1 MDNGSISLEGLD
13 KVLASL
19 EKLKPE
25 MVKAAMAGLQAGA
38 MDIIAD
44 AQTNLRTNGSV
55 VTGLLRQSGKTQK
68 VDDLTLDVGF
78 FDTTNK
84 GSGYAFYVENG
95 RRSGR
100 MPPPDELIQ
109 YCRKKL
115 RMSESEAKK
124 AGWAMALRIARK
136 GTKPHPFFQPAITKN
151 RKKILDRLENEI
163 KKKTR

>member
-1 MDNGSISLEGLD
+1 MDNGSIRLEGLD
-13 KVLASL
+13 EVLRNL
-19 EKLKPE
+19 EGIKP
-25 MVKAAMAGLQAGA
+25 VVQKAAMKGLQAGA

-55 VTGLLRQSGKTQK
+55 VTGLLRQSGRTQK
-68 VDDLTLDVGF
+68 VDELTLDVGF

-95 RRSGR
+95 RRAGK

-115 RMSESEAKK
+115 RMSEREAKK

-136 GTKPHPFFQPAITKN
+136 GTRPHPFFNPAINKK

-163 KKKTR
+163 KKNL

>member
-1 MDNGSISLEGLD
+1 
-13 KVLASL
+13 
-19 EKLKPE
+19 
-25 MVKAAMAGLQAGA
+25 

-55 VTGLLRQSGKTQK
+55 VTGLLRQSGRTQK
-68 VDDLTLDVGF
+68 VDELTLDAGF
-78 FDTTNK
+78 FDATNK

-95 RRSGR
+95 RRAGK

-115 RMSESEAKK
+115 RMSEREAKK

-136 GTKPHPFFQPAITKN
+136 GTRPHPFFNPAITKN

-163 KKKTR
+163 KKNL

>member
-38 MDIIAD
+38 MDIIAE

-115 RMSESEAKK
+115 RMSDSEAKK
-124 AGWAMALRIARK
+124 AGWAMALRIAKK

>member
-1 MDNGSISLEGLD
+1 MDNGSIRLEGLD
-13 KVLASL
+13 EVLRTV
-19 EKLKPE
+19 EGIKP
-25 MVKAAMAGLQAGA
+25 VVQKAAMKGLQAGA

-55 VTGLLRQSGKTQK
+55 VTGLLRQSGRTQK
-68 VDDLTLDVGF
+68 VDELTLDAGF

-95 RRSGR
+95 RRAGK

-136 GTKPHPFFQPAITKN
+136 GTRPHPFFNPAITKN

-163 KKKTR
+163 KKNL

>member
-1 MDNGSISLEGLD
+1 MDNGSIKLEELDEVLRNLEGI
-13 KVLASL
+13 
-19 EKLKPE
+19 KP
-25 MVKAAMAGLQAGA
+25 VVQKAAMKGLQAGA
-38 MDIIAD
+38 LDIIAD

-55 VTGLLRQSGKTQK
+55 VTGLLRQSGRTQK
-68 VDDLTLDVGF
+68 VDELTLDAGF

-95 RRSGR
+95 RRAGK

-115 RMSESEAKK
+115 RMSEREAKK

-136 GTKPHPFFQPAITKN
+136 GTRPHPFFNPAITKN

-163 KKKTR
+163 KKNL

>member
-1 MDNGSISLEGLD
+1 MDNGSIRLEGLD
-13 KVLASL
+13 EVLRNL
-19 EKLKPE
+19 EGIKP
-25 MVKAAMAGLQAGA
+25 VVQKAAMKGLQAGA

-55 VTGLLRQSGKTQK
+55 VTGLLRQSGRTQK
-68 VDDLTLDVGF
+68 VDELTLDAGF
-78 FDTTNK
+78 FDTSSK

-95 RRSGR
+95 RRAGK

-115 RMSESEAKK
+115 RMSEREAKK

-136 GTKPHPFFQPAITKN
+136 GTRPHPFFNPAINKN

-163 KKKTR
+163 KKNL

>member
-1 MDNGSISLEGLD
+1 MDNGSIRLEGLD
-13 KVLASL
+13 EVLRNL
-19 EKLKPE
+19 EGIKP
-25 MVKAAMAGLQAGA
+25 VVQKAAMKGLQAGA

-55 VTGLLRQSGKTQK
+55 VTGLLRQSGRTQK
-68 VDDLTLDVGF
+68 VDELTLDVGF

-95 RRSGR
+95 RRAGK

-115 RMSESEAKK
+115 RMSEREAKK

-136 GTKPHPFFQPAITKN
+136 GTRPDPFVNPAVNKN
-151 RKKILDRLENEI
+151 RKKRLDRLENEI
-163 KKKTR
+163 KKNL

>member
-1 MDNGSISLEGLD
+1 MDNGSIRLEGLDEVLRSLEGL
-13 KVLASL
+13 
-19 EKLKPE
+19 KP
-25 MVKAAMAGLQAGA
+25 VVQKAAMKGLQAGA

-55 VTGLLRQSGKTQK
+55 VTGLLRQSGRTQK
-68 VDDLTLDVGF
+68 VDELTLDVGF

-95 RRSGR
+95 RRAGK

-115 RMSESEAKK
+115 RMSEREAKK
-124 AGWAMALRIARK
+124 AGWAMALRIARN
-136 GTKPHPFFQPAITKN
+136 GTRPHPFFNPAINKN
-151 RKKILDRLENEI
+151 RKKILDRHENEI
-163 KKKTR
+163 KKNL

>member
-1 MDNGSISLEGLD
+1 MDNGSIRLEGLD
-13 KVLASL
+13 EVLRNL
-19 EKLKPE
+19 EGIKP
-25 MVKAAMAGLQAGA
+25 VVQKAAMKGLQAGA

-55 VTGLLRQSGKTQK
+55 VTGLLRQSGRTQK
-68 VDDLTLDVGF
+68 VDELTLDVGF

-84 GSGYAFYVENG
+84 GSGYAFYG
-95 RRSGR
+95 K

-115 RMSESEAKK
+115 RMSEREAKK

-136 GTKPHPFFQPAITKN
+136 GTRPHPFFNPAINKN

-163 KKKTR
+163 KKNL

>member
-1 MDNGSISLEGLD
+1 MDNGSIRLEGLD
-13 KVLASL
+13 EVLRNL
-19 EKLKPE
+19 EGIKP
-25 MVKAAMAGLQAGA
+25 VVQKAAMKGLQAGA

-55 VTGLLRQSGKTQK
+55 VTGLLRQSGRTQK
-68 VDDLTLDVGF
+68 VDELTLDVGF

-95 RRSGR
+95 RRAGK

-136 GTKPHPFFQPAITKN
+136 GTRPHPFFNPAINKN

-163 KKKTR
+163 KKNL

>member
-1 MDNGSISLEGLD
+1 
-13 KVLASL
+13 
-19 EKLKPE
+19 
-25 MVKAAMAGLQAGA
+25 MVQKAAMKGLQAGA
-38 MDIIAD
+38 LDIIAD

-55 VTGLLRQSGKTQK
+55 VTGLLRQSGRTQK
-68 VDDLTLDVGF
+68 VDELTLDAGF

-95 RRSGR
+95 RRAGK

-115 RMSESEAKK
+115 RMSEREAKK

-136 GTKPHPFFQPAITKN
+136 GTRPHPFFNPAINKN

-163 KKKTR
+163 KKNL

>member
-1 MDNGSISLEGLD
+1 MDNGSIRLEGLD
-13 KVLASL
+13 EVLRNL
-19 EKLKPE
+19 EGIKP
-25 MVKAAMAGLQAGA
+25 VVQKAAMKGLQAGA

-55 VTGLLRQSGKTQK
+55 VTGLLRQSGRTQK
-68 VDDLTLDVGF
+68 VDELTLDVGL

-84 GSGYAFYVENG
+84 GSGYAFYAENG
-95 RRSGR
+95 RRAGK

-115 RMSESEAKK
+115 RMSEREAKK

-136 GTKPHPFFQPAITKN
+136 GTRPHPFFNPAINKN

-163 KKKTR
+163 KKNL

>member
-1 MDNGSISLEGLD
+1 MDNGSIRLEGLD
-13 KVLASL
+13 EVLRNL
-19 EKLKPE
+19 EGIKP
-25 MVKAAMAGLQAGA
+25 VVQKAAMKGLQAGA
-38 MDIIAD
+38 LDIIAD
-44 AQTNLRTNGSV
+44 AQTNLRTV
-55 VTGLLRQSGKTQK
+55 VTGLLRQSGRTQK
-68 VDDLTLDVGF
+68 VDELTLDAGF

-95 RRSGR
+95 RRAGK

-136 GTKPHPFFQPAITKN
+136 GTRPHPFFNPAITKN

-163 KKKTR
+163 KKNL

>member
-115 RMSESEAKK
+115 RMSDSEAKK
-124 AGWAMALRIARK
+124 AGWAMALRIAKK